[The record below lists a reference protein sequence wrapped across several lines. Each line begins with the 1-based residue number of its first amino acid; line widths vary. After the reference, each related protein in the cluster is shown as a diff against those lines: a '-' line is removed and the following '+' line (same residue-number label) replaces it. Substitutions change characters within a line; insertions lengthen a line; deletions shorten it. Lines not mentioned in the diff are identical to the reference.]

1 MHRVRLFS
9 VALVVCSLGVYSRAH
24 AQQPATPP
32 DGWVVLGVDEY
43 RALRERASPQPP
55 RPDPP
60 PVEATLTRIDYD
72 LRVDGQP
79 VPMRSGDRPAIL
91 ISRPGRSV
99 VTLDISLPLT
109 AAAGGESI
117 QLPPSAASISRA
129 TLTLPRTGIDV
140 TVAGGFLADRTE
152 TP

>member
-1 MHRVRLFS
+1 MHRVRLS
-9 VALVVCSLGVYSRAH
+9 SIALVVCSLGVYSTAH

-72 LRVDGQP
+72 LHVDGDTIAGRALLTIDALRDGWTRVEIP
-79 VPMRSGDRPAIL
+79 PAL
-91 ISRPGRSV
+91 
-99 VTLDISLPLT
+99 
-109 AAAGGESI
+109 
-117 QLPPSAASISRA
+117 
-129 TLTLPRTGIDV
+129 
-140 TVAGGFLADRTE
+140 
-152 TP
+152 